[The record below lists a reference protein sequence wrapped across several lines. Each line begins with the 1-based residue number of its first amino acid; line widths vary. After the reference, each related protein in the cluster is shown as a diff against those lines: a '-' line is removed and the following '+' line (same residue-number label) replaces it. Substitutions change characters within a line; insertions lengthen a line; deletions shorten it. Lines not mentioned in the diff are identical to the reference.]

1 MSSKRGG
8 GGGEGGRLRH
18 VVVRPVW
25 AWNLEYEF
33 SIIAS
38 LVDRFS
44 YVAFDTEFPGF
55 LYSTPRP
62 HHLLPPSQRY
72 ALLKA
77 NVDEMELVQ
86 LGLTLFDA
94 FGHLPDLG
102 TGGRVGFVWEFNF
115 REFDVR
121 CDPHAP
127 DSIALLRSSG
137 IDFDRLP
144 LHGID
149 SGHFAALLYRS
160 GLVAHCRFCRPLSTR
175 WIAFHSCYDFAYL
188 IKMLGYGRPLPD
200 TLEEFLGLVNL
211 LFGETVDLKYM
222 MRHCK
227 GLSGG
232 LESVAST
239 LGVTR
244 EAGKSHQAGSDSL
257 LTYRVYLRMKQ
268 RFFNGR
274 DAKVAWHRGII
285 YGLQAC

>member
-8 GGGEGGRLRH
+8 GGGEGGGLRH

-62 HHLLPPSQRY
+62 HRLLPPSQRY

-102 TGGRVGFVWEFNF
+102 TGGRVG
-115 REFDVR
+115 
-121 CDPHAP
+121 
-127 DSIALLRSSG
+127 G

-188 IKMLGYGRPLPD
+188 IKVLGYGRPLPD

-244 EAGKSHQAGSDSL
+244 EAGKSHQAGSDSM

-274 DAKVAWHRGII
+274 DAMVAWHRGII

>member
-1 MSSKRGG
+1 MSSQRGG
-8 GGGEGGRLRH
+8 GGGGRQHL
-18 VVVRPVW
+18 VVRSVW

-55 LYSTPRP
+55 LYRTRRP
-62 HHLLPPSQRY
+62 HRLLPPSLRY
-72 ALLKA
+72 AFLKA
-77 NVDEMELVQ
+77 NVDKMELVQ

-94 FGHLPDLG
+94 FGDLPDIG

-121 CDPHAP
+121 RDPHAP
-127 DSIALLRSSG
+127 DSVDLLRSSG

-144 LHGID
+144 LYGID
-149 SGHFAALLYRS
+149 SGQFAAHLHRS
-160 GLVAHCRFCRPLSTR
+160 TLVAHCRFCRPHSTR

-188 IKMLGYGRPLPD
+188 IKVLGFGRPLPN

-211 LFGETVDLKYM
+211 LFGETVDLKHM
-222 MRHCK
+222 MRGCK

-232 LESVAST
+232 LEKVAST
-239 LGVTR
+239 LGVPR
-244 EAGKSHQAGSDSL
+244 QAGKSHQAGSDSL
-257 LTYRVYLRMKQ
+257 VTCQVYLKMKR
-268 RFFNGR
+268 RFF
-274 DAKVAWHRGII
+274 DDQDKKVACHRGII

>member
-1 MSSKRGG
+1 MPSQGG
-8 GGGEGGRLRH
+8 GGPPYL
-18 VVVRPVW
+18 VVRRVW

-44 YVAFDTEFPGF
+44 YVAFDTEFPGL
-55 LYSTPRP
+55 LYSTGRP
-62 HHLLPPSQRY
+62 HRLPPPSLRY

-94 FGHLPDLG
+94 FGHLPDIG
-102 TGGRVGFVWEFNF
+102 TGGRVGYVWEFNF

-121 CDPHAP
+121 RDPHAP
-127 DSIALLRSSG
+127 DSIDLLRSSG

-144 LHGID
+144 RFGID
-149 SGHFAALLYRS
+149 SGDFAALLCRS
-160 GLVAHCRFCRPLSTR
+160 GLVAHCRFCRPLSAR
-175 WIAFHSCYDFAYL
+175 WIAFHGCYDFAYL
-188 IKMLGYGRPLPD
+188 IKVLGNGTPLPD

-222 MRHCK
+222 MFGCE

-239 LGVTR
+239 LGCH
-244 EAGKSHQAGSDSL
+244 AKLGSRIKL
-257 LTYRVYLRMKQ
+257 AQ
-268 RFFNGR
+268 I
-274 DAKVAWHRGII
+274 AW
-285 YGLQAC
+285 